1 KEMNATSKIEMLVD
15 ALNPVDESVNVITY
29 MLSLHPEK
37 EIEILHQIDQ
47 KIGDTLATLQSSA
60 EPVVKKEEE
69 TP

>member
-1 KEMNATSKIEMLVD
+1 MNATSKIEMLVD